1 MTTAAI
7 SITSVGLNPNPVNS
21 GKTFILSVGV
31 ENLFG
36 TWDKVDDYTWTFISG
51 YVWNDIA
58 GSG

>member
-1 MTTAAI
+1 MTATTL
-7 SITSVGLNPNPVNS
+7 SITSVSIDPNPV
-21 GKTFILSVGV
+21 GTGRTYILAVGV
-31 ENLFG
+31 EEMFG